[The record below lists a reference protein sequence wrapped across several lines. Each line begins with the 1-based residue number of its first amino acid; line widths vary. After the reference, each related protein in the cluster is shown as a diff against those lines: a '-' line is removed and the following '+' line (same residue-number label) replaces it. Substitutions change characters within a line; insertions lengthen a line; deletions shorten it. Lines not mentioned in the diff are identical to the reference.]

1 MNKSGRSC
9 NYSSSVLKSPG
20 RSPLLSTSS
29 QNGSCNYNNTNLQ
42 NEMVNIILESCI
54 HEWFPF
60 LKENRE
66 EEKPGQ
72 AKLREKEK
80 EKSNNVKE
88 ARGSKLRNKILTQ
101 KLFYKGVKSSNF
113 PLRRLCKTE
122 RNIFNLNDE
131 EDDEDVFYNSN
142 SIYMNM
148 LRDGDTNNAEAE
160 LDAGG
165 EVHDGTSNDAEN
177 GSKLSACSRR
187 PDEVNN
193 ANENVP
199 FYDCIAEEG
208 DEISARNNSK
218 EYPNLYNKEK
228 TPKEQFCAVREDMDE
243 GRKRFDFEKWEM
255 DINEQRVYTMQEQI
269 IPLQRN
275 EEGKN
280 KKSDIEKNTGEA
292 SCGRDCHKDEYSNSR
307 STYNATKG
315 SSYVEGVMKKSEVC
329 SSRLECEQNVSKVDD
344 IIENN
349 TTLKGKKIDE
359 ISPNGENDTLSV
371 NQSKGDNTDN
381 VNIECKEPSET
392 DTREDQHLKSES
404 KSISVIIQEIKN
416 EEAKV
421 KDVVMDTYG
430 NIYLGICLLVLKKD
444 ISYFSS
450 RNALKNEAL
459 INEKKKIK
467 EILKLYDKLF
477 YSHFKFIPNKF
488 YKETLRPIYSYYQH
502 LKCTIGGGAPNAS
515 LDIKSR
521 KSYSLSKDYEIQ
533 KSAECKIHEDVSQ
546 AQRRGSG
553 SLELTNLGSFSN
565 IISDTN
571 IKRILLDV
579 DANKDISHLERD
591 YKFIYKD
598 LVKLKGLLL
607 KKRHYKNILYDY
619 QKNFVQFNNRCVK
632 TYRDI
637 YPVEKEYKVY
647 TQIKKETVEVINSIN
662 ATCSI
667 NLFLRMNSK
676 ETVLNTFRERL
687 WDNVKTTLRKFL
699 SFLVV
704 NEVLPVGNCSTAF
717 LSHFL
722 V

>member
-42 NEMVNIILESCI
+42 NEMVNMILESCI

-60 LKENRE
+60 LKENKE
-66 EEKPGQ
+66 QEKPGQ
-72 AKLREKEK
+72 TKLREKEK
-80 EKSNNVKE
+80 EKPNNVKE
-88 ARGSKLRNKILTQ
+88 ARGSKLRSKILTQ
-101 KLFYKGVKSSNF
+101 KRFYKGVKSSNF

-148 LRDGDTNNAEAE
+148 LREGDTNNAEAE
-160 LDAGG
+160 LDADG
-165 EVHDGTSNDAEN
+165 EVHDGTRSDAGN
-177 GSKLSACSRR
+177 GSELSACSRR

-199 FYDCIAEEG
+199 FYDCIAERE

-218 EYPNLYNKEK
+218 EYINLYNKEK

-243 GRKRFDFEKWEM
+243 VRKRFDFEKWGM
-255 DINEQRVYTMQEQI
+255 DINEQRGYTTQEQI
-269 IPLQRN
+269 IPLHKN
-275 EEGKN
+275 EEGEN
-280 KKSDIEKNTGEA
+280 EKSEIEKNTGET
-292 SCGRDCHKDEYSNSR
+292 SCGRNCYKDEYSNSR
-307 STYNATKG
+307 NTYSATKG
-315 SSYVEGVMKKSEVC
+315 SSYAEGDMKKSEVF
-329 SSRLECEQNVSKVDD
+329 SSRLECEQTVSKVDD
-344 IIENN
+344 ITENN

-359 ISPNGENDTLSV
+359 NSPNGKNETLSV
-371 NQSKGDNTDN
+371 NHSKGDNTDN
-381 VNIECKEPSET
+381 VNIEGKAPNET
-392 DTREDQHLKSES
+392 DTRGDQHLKSES
-404 KSISVIIQEIKN
+404 KSISAIIQEIKN
-416 EEAKV
+416 EEAKE
-421 KDVVMDTYG
+421 KGVVMDTYG
-430 NIYLGICLLVLKKD
+430 NIYLGICLMVLKKD

-450 RNALKNEAL
+450 RNELKNEEL

-515 LDIKSR
+515 LDFKKKKKKKKKEGAQNCTTGR
-521 KSYSLSKDYEIQ
+521 AGTTGFFPSLLRFFQHIRFFVAHLPDFASSFLCFCPHIC
-533 KSAECKIHEDVSQ
+533 SSPFAAECKTHEDASQ

-647 TQIKKETVEVINSIN
+647 TQIKKETVEVINNIN
-662 ATCSI
+662 AAY
-667 NLFLRMNSK
+667 K
-676 ETVLNTFRERL
+676 KHYLN
-687 WDNVKTTLRKFL
+687 
-699 SFLVV
+699 
-704 NEVLPVGNCSTAF
+704 P
-717 LSHFL
+717 
-722 V
+722 